1 MGRARRRPSP
11 GVIYIGSSNLLPQTI
26 RRPVDLLLWHLHL
39 CASGFDMD
47 DVVRKYIRCTLN
59 EKPFNTD
66 VAVDL
71 IHLKASMLEDAKVA
85 EILNEISRRIVQ
97 EKGPVVMDLYGFIE
111 QGFTRKLAVQGLFG
125 KLFYLSEFLIFFV
138 VHHGMASTAN
148 GVIPA
153 REIAN
158 RDETALMETYRRAKQ
173 YQTRHL

>member
-11 GVIYIGSSNLLPQTI
+11 GVICIGSSNLLPQTI

-59 EKPFNTD
+59 EKPFNPD

-71 IHLKASMLEDAKVA
+71 IHLKAL
-85 EILNEISRRIVQ
+85 
-97 EKGPVVMDLYGFIE
+97 
-111 QGFTRKLAVQGLFG
+111 
-125 KLFYLSEFLIFFV
+125 
-138 VHHGMASTAN
+138 MAS
-148 GVIPA
+148 GYGSIWVYRA
-153 REIAN
+153 RFYVKAGCPRAVWKTLLLIGAN

-173 YQTRHL
+173 YQTCHL